1 MLALSG
7 GDAGLFRNPLADP
20 GLVGVSS
27 GAALG
32 AALAIVFGALAGW
45 LAGVPSALPAVAV
58 RLGGGL
64 GVTWLVYRL
73 GRRDGQTSVA
83 TMLLAGIALTA
94 LSGAVIGLFTYL
106 ADDAT
111 LRTLTFWNLGSLN
124 GASYPR
130 LWPLLLVALLVA
142 CWLPRRAD
150 ALNALLLGES
160 EARHLGFDVERLKAE
175 LVLCTALS
183 VGAAVAAAGMI
194 GFIGLVV
201 PHLIRL
207 VAGPDHRTLLPASA
221 MAGAILLLLADLLA
235 RLALAPAE
243 LPIGIVTALIGAPFF
258 LYLLLRGGPDAAR
271 GEPVHPPWRKDCTGR
286 PRTGAAAW
294 RDARRTRPQR
304 RWQEHLAWRSLW
316 RTAAGRRAGAARR
329 ARPRRLAG
337 RRSRAA
343 PGGAAAEFVAGLRL
357 SGGGGGRLRSAAPF
371 QRPRAR
377 CADRRRGLAA
387 ADASHLAGR
396 SYLALSGG
404 ERQRVHLARVLAQL
418 WPGEPGQVLLLD
430 EPTSALDPLH
440 QHTTLQAVHDFA
452 RRGAS
457 VLVILHDL
465 NLAARYCDRLLL
477 LQNGRPHLLG
487 TPEEVLRPEP
497 LRAVFGL
504 EVLVQRHPERGHPL
518 IVAR

>member
-1 MLALSG
+1 MLVLWLSLALGPVSLPLGDTLRAALRLAGLPLDGTGLAQAEMILGQIRLPRTLLGLAVGAVLALSG
-7 GDAGLFRNPLADP
+7 VAMQGLFRNPLADP

-32 AALAIVFGALAGW
+32 AALAIVFGASLG
-45 LAGVPSALPAVAV
+45 GLPAFLAPY
-58 RLGGGL
+58 LLSLCAFGGGL

-175 LVLCTALS
+175 LVLCTALG
-183 VGAAVAAAGMI
+183 VGGAVAAAGMI

-207 VAGPDHRTLLPASA
+207 VAGPDHRTLLPASM

-258 LYLLLRGGPDAAR
+258 LYLLLRG
-271 GEPVHPPWRKDCTGR
+271 
-286 PRTGAAAW
+286 
-294 RDARRTRPQR
+294 
-304 RWQEHLAWRSLW
+304 
-316 RTAAGRRAGAARR
+316 RA
-329 ARPRRLAG
+329 
-337 RRSRAA
+337 
-343 PGGAAAEFVAGLRL
+343 
-357 SGGGGGRLRSAAPF
+357 
-371 QRPRAR
+371 
-377 CADRRRGLAA
+377 
-387 ADASHLAGR
+387 
-396 SYLALSGG
+396 
-404 ERQRVHLARVLAQL
+404 
-418 WPGEPGQVLLLD
+418 
-430 EPTSALDPLH
+430 
-440 QHTTLQAVHDFA
+440 
-452 RRGAS
+452 
-457 VLVILHDL
+457 
-465 NLAARYCDRLLL
+465 
-477 LQNGRPHLLG
+477 
-487 TPEEVLRPEP
+487 
-497 LRAVFGL
+497 
-504 EVLVQRHPERGHPL
+504 
-518 IVAR
+518 